1 MGSFPETYSDPK
13 GPWVN
18 ALLSIRMMDCGYL
31 AFSRANFSA

>member
-1 MGSFPETYSDPK
+1 MDSFPETYSDPK

-18 ALLSIRMMDCGYL
+18 ALQSIRVIDRGYL